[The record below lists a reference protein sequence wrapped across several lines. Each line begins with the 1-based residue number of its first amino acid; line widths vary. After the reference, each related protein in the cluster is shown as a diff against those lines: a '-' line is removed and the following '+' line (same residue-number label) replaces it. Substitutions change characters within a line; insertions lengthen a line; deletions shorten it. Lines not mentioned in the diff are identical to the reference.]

1 MSDPE
6 ISSDRVYLVFNREKE
21 GIGIALSRWEYRIR
35 EDEMKS
41 RYLYMQAIFAV
52 AAAMALTTACGKQ
65 EGAKPNAG
73 AAPVKS
79 GAAVGQ
85 PGKAGTGTELDA
97 KSGKSA
103 THGGSSDL
111 GTTQVGKLGERE
123 PDPGPGGTE
132 GGVIESPEMA
142 ADKIRA
148 LDSRVDSVVYYDPSG
163 MTPDQIFARKNAVA
177 ASGAIVGEKVASDI
191 QSGLGETL
199 YYTGAGQDTLRE
211 QLYLLVNNYEAQL
224 DEESRKENR
233 ALAQSIQLS
242 NFSVNWETRRGLLSF
257 QYLRNG
263 RKATVDMEGDVTD
276 VMQFRVGALSR
287 DPFIMAD
294 VACMDISGGCKTV
307 HIKVQD
313 ASSGKVR
320 TAHMIARHT
329 SASLFIE
336 GNAPGIS
343 KNAEYDRLMN
353 LLLNTTK
360 NPRGANVVSK
370 LTLTTSETIGGAS
383 NFWVTMD
390 FDLILNQGVR
400 GYDQIQITG
409 PLAKP
414 KSSDLVDVAAVVS
427 PALTVVEGQVI
438 PVEGRLVDTIRNAK
452 LLKNDG
458 RGNLQL
464 QLNVRSAASGA
475 SEDQIT
481 LTIARI
487 HTPTTQLR
495 LPVK

>member
-1 MSDPE
+1 
-6 ISSDRVYLVFNREKE
+6 
-21 GIGIALSRWEYRIR
+21 
-35 EDEMKS
+35 MKS

-52 AAAMALTTACGKQ
+52 AAALALTTACGKQ
-65 EGAKPNAG
+65 EGAKPNPG
-73 AAPVKS
+73 SAPVK
-79 GAAVGQ
+79 GAAGSQPAKPGQ
-85 PGKAGTGTELDA
+85 SGELDGQ
-97 KSGKSA
+97 SGTSA
-103 THGGSSDL
+103 THGAAQDL
-111 GTTQVGKLGERE
+111 GTTEVGKLGERE
-123 PDPGPGGTE
+123 PDPGPGGT
-132 GGVIESPEMA
+132 IETPEA
-142 ADKIRA
+142 AAEKIRA
-148 LDSRVDSVVYYDPSG
+148 MDARVDSVVYYDPSG
-163 MTPDQIFARKNAVA
+163 MTPDQIFARKNEIMAAGAV
-177 ASGAIVGEKVASDI
+177 VGERVASDI

-211 QLYLLVNNYEAQL
+211 QLYLLVNNYESQL

-287 DPFIMAD
+287 DPYIMAD

-307 HIKVQD
+307 HVKVQD
-313 ASSGKVR
+313 ASAGNGKIR
-320 TAHMIARHT
+320 TAHMLARHT

-360 NPRGANVVSK
+360 NPRGANVVNK

-390 FDLILNQGVR
+390 FDLLLGHGVR
-400 GYDQIQITG
+400 GYDQLQITG

-414 KSSDLVDVAAVVS
+414 RSTDVVNVAAVVS

-438 PVEGRLVDTIRNAK
+438 PVEGRLVDTIRNAR

-464 QLNVRSAASGA
+464 QLTVRSAASGA
-475 SEDQIT
+475 TEDNVT
-481 LTIARI
+481 LTVARI